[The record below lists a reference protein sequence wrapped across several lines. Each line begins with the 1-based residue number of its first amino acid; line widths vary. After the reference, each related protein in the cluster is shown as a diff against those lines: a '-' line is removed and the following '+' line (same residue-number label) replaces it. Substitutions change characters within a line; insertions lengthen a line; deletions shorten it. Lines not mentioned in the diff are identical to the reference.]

1 MQKIKTLLILL
12 FIIAIAAF
20 GSILYLNA
28 PPLLMRDEFFVVQND
43 ETLSS
48 VAQRLRENNLIRDE
62 RFFRLTSSLLGIT
75 GVQKGKYRITETMTS
90 IDILRRMGNG
100 EILKHKITF
109 PEGFNLFQIA
119 ERLQEN
125 NVCDSGQFLYVAFDR
140 EFIRSMNLD
149 ASSIEGYLFPCTY
162 VFPEDDEP
170 KHVISVMFEKTAEII
185 HDLSP
190 LPADIQVHT
199 LLTLASLVEKE
210 AKLPEER
217 PLISAVFHNRLEK
230 KMRMECDPTVR
241 YAVKKFTGRITYA
254 DLGSDSAYNTYRYKG
269 LPPGPICSPG
279 LDSIRAALAPA
290 KSDYLF
296 FVARNDGS
304 HYFSRTIREH
314 SRAVDYYQKG
324 IRNGFSEKTEKT
336 GTRRSGR

>member
-1 MQKIKTLLILL
+1 MQKIKNGMMLL
-12 FIIAIAAF
+12 FITTATVIAL
-20 GSILYLNA
+20 ILYFNA
-28 PPLLMRDEFFVVQND
+28 PPLLMRDDFFLVENG

-48 VAQRLRENNLIRDE
+48 VARRLRENNLIRDE
-62 RFFRLTSSLLGIT
+62 RFFCLASKLLGIT

-100 EILKHKITF
+100 EILKHRITF
-109 PEGFNLFQIA
+109 PEGFNLFQMA

-125 NVCDSGQFLYVAFDR
+125 NICDSGQFLYVAFDR
-140 EFIRSMNLD
+140 EFIRSLNID
-149 ASSIEGYLFPCTY
+149 ATSAEGYLFPCTY

-170 KHVISVMFEKTAEII
+170 KHVITVMFEKTAEII
-185 HDLSP
+185 HELSP
-190 LPADIQVHT
+190 LPGNATIHS
-199 LLTLASLVEKE
+199 LLTLSSLIEKE

-230 KMRMECDPTVR
+230 NMRMECDPTVR

-254 DLGSDSAYNTYRYKG
+254 DLASDSSYNTYRYKG
-269 LPPGPICSPG
+269 LPPGPICAPG
-279 LDSIRAALAPA
+279 LDSIRAALAPV
-290 KSDYLF
+290 KTDYLF

-304 HYFSRTIREH
+304 HYFSRTIRDH

>member
-1 MQKIKTLLILL
+1 MRNIKNGIIII
-12 FIIAIAAF
+12 FIMVLVCG
-20 GSILYLNA
+20 GSILYFNA
-28 PPLLMRDEFFVVQND
+28 PPLLMRDEFFTVENG

-48 VAQRLRENNLIRDE
+48 VARHLRETNLIREE
-62 RFFRLTSSLLGIT
+62 RFFKIASTLMGIT

-90 IDILRRMGNG
+90 LDILRRMGNG

-109 PEGFNLFQIA
+109 PEGFNLFQMA

-125 NVCDSGQFLYVAFDR
+125 RVCDSGQFLYVAFDR
-140 EFIRSMNLD
+140 EFIRGLNID
-149 ASSIEGYLFPCTY
+149 ATSVEGYLFPCTY

-170 KHVISVMFEKTAEII
+170 KHVITVMHDKTLEILQ
-185 HDLSP
+185 DLSP
-190 LPADIQVHT
+190 LPADTDIHR
-199 LLTLASLVEKE
+199 LLTLSSLIEKE

-230 KMRMECDPTVR
+230 NMRMECDPTVR
-241 YAVKKFTGRITYA
+241 YAVKKFAGRITYA
-254 DLGSDSAYNTYRYKG
+254 DLASDSSYNTYRYRG

-279 LDSIRAALAPA
+279 LDSIRAALVPA

-314 SRAVDYYQKG
+314 SRAVDFYQKG
-324 IRNGFSEKTEKT
+324 IRNGFTEKTEKT
-336 GTRRSGR
+336 GTRSTRR